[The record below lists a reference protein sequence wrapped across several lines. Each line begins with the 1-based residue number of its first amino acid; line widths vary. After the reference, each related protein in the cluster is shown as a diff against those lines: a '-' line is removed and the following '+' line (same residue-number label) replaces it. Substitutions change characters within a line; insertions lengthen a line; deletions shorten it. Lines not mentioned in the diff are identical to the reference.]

1 MTPHQSTPPP
11 PQVPAAPKPMQ
22 IKQGLFQRR
31 LRVRRCCLQSAFPS
45 SEHSIMTDLAALQ
58 ERFEPLFPGLLG
70 MKLDE
75 VTRERVVG
83 SLVVRPNLCTTGNT
97 LHGGVYMAFAD
108 TLGAVATFV
117 NLPPG
122 ARTVTIE
129 SKTNFLG
136 GAPVGAKIIGES
148 IAFHKGKN
156 TQVWQTQIRR
166 EDGKLCA
173 VVTQTQM
180 VIAG

>member
-1 MTPHQSTPPP
+1 MD
-11 PQVPAAPKPMQ
+11 
-22 IKQGLFQRR
+22 I
-31 LRVRRCCLQSAFPS
+31 
-45 SEHSIMTDLAALQ
+45 AALQ
-58 ERFEPLFPGLLG
+58 KILDPLLPGLLG

-75 VTRERVVG
+75 VTADRVVG
-83 SLVVRPNLCTTGNT
+83 SMVVRPNLCTGGAT
-97 LHGGVYMAFAD
+97 LHGGAYMAFAD
-108 TLGAVATFV
+108 TLGAVATVV

-136 GAPVGAKIIGES
+136 GAPVGATITGETT
-148 IAFHKGKN
+148 AFHKGRN

-166 EDGKLCA
+166 DDGKLCA

-180 VIAG
+180 VIPG